1 MNLTSNILLLLGI
14 CIILLILTF
23 LKRKGKRSRVAKIKE
38 NMMKESIDMSNVINS
53 SFNASRLYDELKKAR
68 HPDRF
73 IDENI
78 KEKAN
83 ILFQQVTQ
91 HKRDYKKL
99 LGLQE
104 RINEELNMK

>member
-1 MNLTSNILLLLGI
+1 MNLTSNIRLLLGI

-38 NMMKESIDMSNVINS
+38 NVMKESIDMSNVINS
-53 SFNASRLYDELKKAR
+53 SFNASRLYDELKKAC

-99 LGLQE
+99 LELQE